1 MMKCIMHR
9 SGRGYDATMV
19 ALEKGIVWG
28 ADVVM
33 MQELYEER
41 EGYNISHLG

>member
-1 MMKCIMHR
+1 MQNC
-9 SGRGYDATMV
+9 GRGYEGTMI

-33 MQELYEER
+33 MEQPVVER
-41 EGYNISHLG
+41 EGYNISHEGY